1 MADCN
6 SHGELHQSQG
16 DQSQGDQ
23 SQSQSVF
30 RRATRIVQEL
40 AGTMRD
46 EALRVTFLEAPQV
59 QRVLEQGSPE
69 R

>member
-16 DQSQGDQ
+16 DQSQA
-23 SQSQSVF
+23 QSVF

>member
-1 MADCN
+1 MLMFAGR
-6 SHGELHQSQG
+6 HLAGLPSQAEG
-16 DQSQGDQ
+16 RSISKKGAG
-23 SQSQSVF
+23 V
-30 RRATRIVQEL
+30 IVQEL